1 MSEQT
6 KSRIEP
12 ALSSRRWQDV
22 WIVALLFFIAAVRFV
37 NLGYA
42 DLQPWDESL
51 YAIRA
56 ETIIRFGDW
65 VDQSAHSIGGL
76 YSAVHPPLYVWLTAL
91 AYRLFGINEFSA
103 RVVSALAGAFLVL
116 VIYLFARDLYGKRAG
131 VIAAALMGLQP
142 MMLFWSRQG
151 QFDMLLVLLMTLSV
165 YLLAKCLVR
174 SSAVVTIASGIALGF
189 ALLTKLFVALIIPVS
204 WLAALL
210 GTTPIN
216 RRKIVAGTVT
226 VVIIAV
232 VVAAPWHIVM
242 AQRHAE
248 DVISFFFRR
257 GALLERTFS
266 GIEGNVKSLGWLYYI
281 NQLAIGIP
289 VAFTFGFYQLFRV
302 VRKLFQNRRSCS
314 NGHPGE
320 ILLISWAT
328 VFFLV
333 FAAMKTKLAVYAL
346 PIAVPL
352 VILGSKTL
360 DDIADKNFRKSIS
373 ASLLI
378 ATWWVVLWALFP
390 GVREATKGALRFSM
404 VFNSASGG
412 LAFLL
417 SGFFGSVL
425 LLFFSFVRPKR
436 TLIFST
442 LGFGLIA
449 SACYIV
455 AVGSRTWYD
464 DGAKRAAE
472 LLDVNGA
479 SAIIAIGND
488 VNPQLTFYLR
498 GADLGWRPHMTFV
511 RLDPAQ
517 GVSRVRERLQ
527 REFRNDSYWIVLERD
542 EIRKGL
548 YSSEADAVPSGF
560 MRIFE
565 SRGYS
570 VYKFMQP

>member
-1 MSEQT
+1 VSEQT
-6 KSRIEP
+6 KSRTEP
-12 ALSSRRWQDV
+12 ASSSPRWQNV
-22 WIVALLFFIAAVRFV
+22 GIVALLFFIAAVRFV

-65 VDQSAHSIGGL
+65 IDQSAHSIGGL
-76 YSAVHPPLYVWLTAL
+76 YSAVHPPLYVWLTAV
-91 AYRLFGINEFSA
+91 AYRFLGISEFSA

-116 VIYLFARDLYGKRAG
+116 IIYLFARYLYGKRAG
-131 VIAAALMGLQP
+131 VVAAALLGFQP
-142 MMLFWSRQG
+142 MTLFWSRQG

-165 YLLAKCLVR
+165 YLLAKSLER
-174 SSAVVTIASGIALGF
+174 SSTLLTVASGVALGF

-204 WLAALL
+204 VLVALV

-216 RRKIVAGTVT
+216 RRKMVAGMVTAVIVA
-226 VVIIAV
+226 VVI
-232 VVAAPWHIVM
+232 AAPWHIVM
-242 AQRHAE
+242 AQRHGE
-248 DVISFFFRR
+248 DVISFFFHH

-266 GIEGNVKSLGWLYYI
+266 GIEGNVKSLGWLYYV

-289 VAFTFGFYQLFRV
+289 VAFTFGFYRLFRV
-302 VRKLFQNRRSCS
+302 IGELFQRHQTRS

-333 FAAMKTKLAVYAL
+333 FTAMKTKLAVYTL

-352 VILGSKTL
+352 IILGSKTL
-360 DDIADKNFRKSIS
+360 DDITNGSLRKSIS

-378 ATWWVVLWALFP
+378 ATWWVVLWALSP
-390 GVREATKGALRFSM
+390 EVREVAKSAPTFNV
-404 VFNSASGG
+404 VFNSASGI
-412 LAFLL
+412 LTFLL
-417 SGFFGSVL
+417 LGFSGSVL
-425 LLFFSFVRPKR
+425 LLFFPFVRPKR

-449 SACYIV
+449 SACY
-455 AVGSRTWYD
+455 AVTIGSRTWYD

-498 GADLGWRPHMTFV
+498 GADLGWRSHMKFI

-517 GVSRVRERLQ
+517 GVSRVRQRLQ
-527 REFRNDSYWIVLERD
+527 REFRNDIYWIILERD

-570 VYKFMQP
+570 IYKFMQP